1 LGGLPTN
8 GEEWLYHNLY
18 KKSSKSRII
27 SPEDVAAL
35 MKAFR
40 AHHGVPLKVHH
51 DVQIEA
57 ICLFDA
63 VSSMGLPTTGV
74 ATPISLVKRGW
85 RRKDAVIME
94 LPSSTSIHFPQSF
107 LDLS

>member
-1 LGGLPTN
+1 M
-8 GEEWLYHNLY
+8 YHNLY
-18 KKSSKSRII
+18 KKSSKSRMI

-35 MKAFR
+35 MKDFQV
-40 AHHGVPLKVHH
+40 HHGVPLKVHH

-74 ATPISLVKRGW
+74 AAPIALVNRGW

-94 LPSSTSIHFPQSF
+94 LPSSASIHIPH
-107 LDLS
+107 